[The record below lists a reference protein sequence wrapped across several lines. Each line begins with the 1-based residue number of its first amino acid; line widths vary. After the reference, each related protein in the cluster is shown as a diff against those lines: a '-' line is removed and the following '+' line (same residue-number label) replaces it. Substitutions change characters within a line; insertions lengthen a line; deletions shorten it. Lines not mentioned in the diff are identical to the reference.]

1 MVLSLVLSQNA
12 GNFLPLSASSWSN
25 WENLQT
31 VVLVGAMAGV
41 YFLLVFKSPALV
53 KAPIISIA
61 LIGALVF
68 SFWNDN
74 HIVRPSIDDRASVD

>member
-1 MVLSLVLSQNA
+1 
-12 GNFLPLSASSWSN
+12 
-25 WENLQT
+25 
-31 VVLVGAMAGV
+31 MAGV

-74 HIVRPSIDDRASVD
+74 HIVRPSIDEDGDRFVPAAVRKTVSQDFIDHLRDAAGGSSFRARTGPGPTW